1 VLGDLRTLW
10 LRWARRDEGLRT
22 ARARTLVYVEAETRM
37 RTYED
42 AEGRK
47 RTQFNLVQRTCHVVL
62 FELYFTNRFGG

>member
-1 VLGDLRTLW
+1 M
-10 LRWARRDEGLRT
+10 
-22 ARARTLVYVEAETRM
+22 YVEAETRM

>member
-1 VLGDLRTLW
+1 M
-10 LRWARRDEGLRT
+10 AYEF

-47 RTQFNLVQRTCHVVL
+47 RTQFNLVQRKCHVVPRL
-62 FELYFTNRFGG
+62 SSISTNHFGEYSS